1 MLIFLSI
8 YSLQE
13 FDFLRKH
20 NTLLPAISG
29 KLHRMQREYQHCTT
43 VEPETDKEQQQ
54 FHWQNC

>member
-54 FHWQNC
+54 FH